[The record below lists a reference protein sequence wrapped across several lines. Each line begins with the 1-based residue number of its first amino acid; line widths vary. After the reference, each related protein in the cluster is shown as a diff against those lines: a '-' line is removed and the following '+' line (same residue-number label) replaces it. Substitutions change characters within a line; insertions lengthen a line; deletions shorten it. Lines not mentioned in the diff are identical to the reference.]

1 MNRIRIC
8 LVGAGRAGLV
18 HGYHFAFRIPEAELV
33 AVVDEDLHARMH
45 AAKALRARPF
55 ASLEEALEGVAFEG
69 VCVATPTFTHR
80 DLVVRAAEAGKH
92 VLCEKPLALEVPQ
105 ALEMIRAAER
115 AGVVLQVGFMRRFDA
130 EFQEAR
136 ARIVSGELG
145 RLLLIRSTTRGPGLP
160 PPWAWDPKKGIG
172 LLAEVTSHDFD
183 TLRWLSGSEYRSV
196 FARVAARKAT
206 HLLAEYPDFYD
217 VALVSVEM
225 EDGTL
230 GSIEGACPVDYG
242 YDSRVEILGTDG
254 MISIGGIR
262 KGSWMRV
269 TREGQVLHEAVRSWR
284 DRYHDAYLAEDEHF
298 VACIQRSCPPEV
310 TGWDGLRALEA
321 TLAAIRSAAAGLPQ
335 PVERVEAG
343 L

>member
-1 MNRIRIC
+1 MIRVC

-18 HGYHFAFRIPEAELV
+18 HGRNFAFRIPRAKLV
-33 AVVDEDLHARMH
+33 AVVDEDPVA
-45 AAKALRARPF
+45 RARAAEVLQVQPF
-55 ASLEEALEGVAFEG
+55 ASLEEALERVDFEA

-80 DLVVRAAEAGKH
+80 DLVVRAAAAGKH
-92 VLCEKPLALEVPQ
+92 VLCEKPMALEVSQ
-105 ALEMIRAAER
+105 AVEMIRAAER
-115 AGVVLQVGFMRRFDA
+115 AGVVLQIGFMRRFDA

-136 ARIVSGELG
+136 ARIASGELG

-160 PPWAWDPKKGIG
+160 PAWAWDPKTGIG

-206 HLLAEYPDFYD
+206 HLLAEHPDFYD
-217 VALVSVEM
+217 VALVSAEM

-242 YDSRVEILGTDG
+242 YDSRVEILGTEG
-254 MISIGGIR
+254 LICIGDVR
-262 KGSWMRV
+262 QGSWMRV
-269 TREGQVLHEAVRSWR
+269 TREGHVVHQAVRSWR
-284 DRYHDAYLAEDEHF
+284 DRYRDAYLAEDEHF
-298 VACIQRSCPPEV
+298 IACIEEGRLPEV

-321 TLAAIRSAAAGLPQ
+321 TLAAVRSASTGLPQ
-335 PVERVEAG
+335 PVERVEG
-343 L
+343 SP